1 MQELDDKTQKKQE
14 MITELETDLDKA
26 SQQVKTL

>member
-1 MQELDDKTQKKQE
+1 MQELDNKTQKKQD